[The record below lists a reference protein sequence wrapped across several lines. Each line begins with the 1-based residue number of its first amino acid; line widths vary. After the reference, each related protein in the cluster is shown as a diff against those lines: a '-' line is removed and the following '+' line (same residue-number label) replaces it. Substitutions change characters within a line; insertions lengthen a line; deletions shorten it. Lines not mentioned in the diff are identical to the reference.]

1 MKIENGFNP
10 KVITNILEIKY
21 LDYLG
26 VGLNLDGCVE
36 CGVTNIATISLKKG
50 GYVCARHLTGE
61 RVYESGILKMF
72 KAYYYVDIDKISELK
87 LKEKLVDEIDE
98 FLGTYYKEYTG
109 LYLKSKSFMNL

>member
-1 MKIENGFNP
+1 
-10 KVITNILEIKY
+10 
-21 LDYLG
+21 
-26 VGLNLDGCVE
+26 
-36 CGVTNIATISLKKG
+36 
-50 GYVCARHLTGE
+50 
-61 RVYESGILKMF
+61 MF